1 MAPID
6 KELMINA
13 PAEKIYNFVL
23 KSSNLTRIW
32 PSLVEIK
39 NEKLLP
45 NGGYSA
51 NWMYRMAGIYLAG
64 KAECIEVV
72 PNRWFSVKLEGAV
85 DCIMTWTFRKKD
97 NIQTKVTITLDYHV
111 SLPLLNRL
119 AEHIIV
125 KMNDHEAELVLANL
139 RLIME
144 ES

>member
-1 MAPID
+1 MAAID

-13 PAEKIYNFVL
+13 PVETIFKFVI

-51 NWMYRMAGIYLAG
+51 NWMYRMTGIYLAG
-64 KAECIEVV
+64 TSECVEVV
-72 PNRWFSVKLEGAV
+72 LNKWFSVKIMGAV
-85 DCIMTWTFRKKD
+85 DCTMTWTFRTKD

-111 SLPLLNRL
+111 SLPLFNRL
-119 AEHIIV
+119 AENIIV
-125 KMNDHEAELVLANL
+125 KMNEHEAELVLANL
-139 RLIME
+139 KLIME
-144 ES
+144 AS